1 MAEVKLDDVSK
12 VFPGGTL
19 AVDHLSLTVADG
31 EFLVLVGPSGCGKST
46 VLRIVAGLEDAT
58 DGIVAI
64 DGQVA
69 MHAGSRIY
77 APAEE
82 LALSKTFGPA
92 WARYVET
99 VKLPWLCDTVPG
111 AAGQEP
117 IGMRSTWPGKMRF
130 GSLIWVGLAR
140 TISGYDVLSP

>member
-99 VKLPWLCDTVPG
+99 VKLPLAVRHG
-111 AAGQEP
+111 AGSGGSRADRDAQHLAGEDEVR
-117 IGMRSTWPGKMRF
+117 IADLGG
-130 GSLIWVGLAR
+130 VGPHDQR
-140 TISGYDVLSP
+140 V